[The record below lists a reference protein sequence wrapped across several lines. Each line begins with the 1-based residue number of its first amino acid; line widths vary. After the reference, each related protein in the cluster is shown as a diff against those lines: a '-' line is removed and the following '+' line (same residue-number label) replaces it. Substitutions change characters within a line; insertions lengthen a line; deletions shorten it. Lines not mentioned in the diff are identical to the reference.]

1 MRLRLCL
8 QVLKIDIAVVIAFD
22 DDDLHAG
29 HRGRGRVGAV
39 RRLRDQ
45 ADVAVALTTRFVIAR
60 DGQEPGEL
68 AL

>member
-22 DDDLHAG
+22 DDDLHAR
-29 HRGRGRVGAV
+29 HRGRGRVRAV

-45 ADVAVALTTRFVIAR
+45 ADVAVAFATRFVIAR
-60 DGQEPGEL
+60 DRQKPGKF